1 MNTAMNT
8 KDIVYV
14 ALFAALTAALG
25 VFPPVTVPLIGVP
38 ITAQSMGAML
48 AGAILG
54 ARRGALALVLLL
66 VLVAVGLPLLAGG
79 KGGFG
84 VFLGPSAGFLF
95 AWPLTAFVTGRL
107 FERYW
112 TRLTFWN
119 AVLFLAIGGIVVLY
133 PIGILWI
140 SAIAKIPVATA
151 AVSSAAFIPG
161 DVVKIVLTAVVAL
174 AVKRSYP
181 LIPGADGRG
190 LARAT

>member
-1 MNTAMNT
+1 MTT

-25 VFPPVTVPLIGVP
+25 VFPPVTLPVIGVP

-48 AGAILG
+48 AGSILG

-95 AWPLTAFVTGRL
+95 GWPLTAFVTGWL

-112 TRLTFWN
+112 TRLTFLH
-119 AVLFLAIGGIVVLY
+119 AAAFLALGGIVVLY
-133 PIGILWI
+133 PLGILWI
-140 SAIAKIPVATA
+140 AAVAGIPVATA
-151 AVSSAAFIPG
+151 ALSSAAFIPG
-161 DVVKIVLTAVVAL
+161 DIVKIVLTAVVAL

-181 LIPGADGRG
+181 LIPDAGGRG
-190 LARAT
+190 LARAA

>member
-1 MNTAMNT
+1 MSTAMNT
-8 KDIVYV
+8 KDIVHI

-25 VFPPVTVPLIGVP
+25 VFPPVTLPVIGVP

-48 AGAILG
+48 AGSILG
-54 ARRGALALVLLL
+54 ARRGALALVLFL
-66 VLVAVGLPLLAGG
+66 VLVAAGLPLLAGG
-79 KGGFG
+79 RGGFA

-95 AWPLTAFVTGRL
+95 AWPLTAFVTGWL

-112 TRLTFWN
+112 ARLTFLH
-119 AVLFLAIGGIVVLY
+119 AVSFLAFAGIVVLY

-140 SAIAKIPVATA
+140 A
-151 AVSSAAFIPG
+151 AVAGAPLATVAASSAAFIPG

-181 LIPGADGRG
+181 LIPGIRGRE
-190 LARAT
+190 LAGTP